1 MALAAS
7 DSHLE
12 FATQV
17 KCDCESKCRGNAR
30 QPAATT
36 RAGRSR
42 SGHEITHEISNF
54 ASLRFPQ
61 RAWGCPGMERVMG
74 IEPTLAAWEAAVLP
88 LNYTRAGRF
97 DITELQGFLAIR
109 PCGAVRGMDGA

>member
-42 SGHEITHEISNF
+42 SGPEITHEISNF
-54 ASLRFPQ
+54 PSLRLPQ

-74 IEPTLAAWEAAVLP
+74 IEPIFDFSRISRLAVL
-88 LNYTRAGRF
+88 G
-97 DITELQGFLAIR
+97 LASAIQVR
-109 PCGAVRGMDGA
+109 DFAVCWAA